1 MARTWEKQSM
11 RQQKFLAGGYEMKR
25 QKKLALL
32 FASLF
37 IMILAVATLSIA
49 QRAASGRTIERIS
62 ADPQRPQQPT
72 TTEREQDGTKIKETN
87 GVFPTAGSIRDAL
100 RKGKKVGIG
109 MVHYNAT
116 PVTPPGTTPRPWTVE
131 WAHVVRVVAINDTVT
146 YDNGKINW
154 THVLIYDAYSGETV
168 DAVINETITPPTG
181 NTPGKKVTFIFLWGV
196 WAYLED
202 QVNLFVIPDSR
213 QRENTATKPEEHRE
227 ELDEV
232 LH

>member
-1 MARTWEKQSM
+1 
-11 RQQKFLAGGYEMKR
+11 MKP

-32 FASLF
+32 FASLL

-62 ADPQRPQQPT
+62 ADPQRPQPPT

-100 RKGKKVGIG
+100 KKGKQVGIG
-109 MVHYNAT
+109 MVHYNVT
-116 PVTPPGTTPRPWTVE
+116 PVTPPGTTPRPWTVG
-131 WAHVVRVVAINDTVT
+131 WAHVARVVAINDTVP
-146 YDNGKINW
+146 YDNGNGNW
-154 THVLIYDAYSGETV
+154 THILVYDPYSGSTF
-168 DAVINETITPPTG
+168 DTVINETVTPPTG
-181 NTPGKKVTFIFLWGV
+181 NTPGKKVTFIFWWNV

-202 QVNLFVIPDSR
+202 QVSLLVVIDPR

-227 ELDEV
+227 EPSEV
-232 LH
+232 LY